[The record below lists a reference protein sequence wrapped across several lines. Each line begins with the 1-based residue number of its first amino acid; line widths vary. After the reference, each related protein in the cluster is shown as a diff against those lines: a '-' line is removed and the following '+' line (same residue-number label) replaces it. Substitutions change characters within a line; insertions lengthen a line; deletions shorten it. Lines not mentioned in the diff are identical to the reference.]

1 MDNLFGEMIRGMG
14 MHMGLWCLLVLV
26 GHQITSF
33 AYPGVDMLGAMG
45 LAQSK
50 DIKSMLKLGYSIILV
65 TMTLVVIMAVI
76 L

>member
-1 MDNLFGEMIRGMG
+1 

-65 TMTLVVIMAVI
+65 TMTLVVIMAII